1 MEQGAIPE
9 ADARL
14 ATRAV
19 LGLHN
24 SVWHWYRPG
33 GDLSLEQVGDFYV
46 ARCLAVLGVAP
57 VKLAGAAGDT
67 GKAKSAAARRR
78 NASMSKK

>member
-1 MEQGAIPE
+1 MEQGAIPN

-33 GDLSLEQVGDFYV
+33 GDLTLDKVGDFYV
-46 ARCLAVLGVAP
+46 ARCLAVLGVSEPAP
-57 VKLAGAAGDT
+57 EPAP
-67 GKAKSAAARRR
+67 ARRR
-78 NASMSKK
+78 AKTKK

>member
-1 MEQGAIPE
+1 MEQGAIPN

-24 SVWHWYRPG
+24 SVWHWYRWAGTQPGKGRRLRRRPLPG
-33 GDLSLEQVGDFYV
+33 G
-46 ARCLAVLGVAP
+46 
-57 VKLAGAAGDT
+57 
-67 GKAKSAAARRR
+67 ARRPESALEPR
-78 NASMSKK
+78 WLAAPRPKN